1 MIIATH
7 LIIHAGNK
15 KEITA
20 VSVVLYVMKDHVH
33 SHKLFYSFD
42 FLDLGNVL

>member
-7 LIIHAGNK
+7 LMACNKNSSIIHAGNK

-20 VSVVLYVMKDHVH
+20 EPVVLYVMKNHVH
-33 SHKLFYSFD
+33 LRKR
-42 FLDLGNVL
+42 